1 MCGHRKALF
10 PSPFFFLQ
18 DKHGH
23 KEGQGKKNGKSILY
37 ELWTTAKI
45 LWTKREVANGND
57 HSYVHKHGAIAR
69 LIVICGLVQR
79 SYGSKEKLWEQ
90 ESSTRRNIYVM
101 FDEFHFF
108 VCSSICHFYF
118 AFSSI
123 RPQRS
128 CLTTPTQDSPSL
140 ESTDNLHTL
149 FAFDSHGSIIYCI
162 RLFFGFLLISEEA
175 LFLLRSSMRS
185 WWKDAYVG
193 TKAGNQFICH
203 SHLMIPKPTNTF
215 PLSHVWLHP
224 QRASYSNKGR
234 THLFPRHSS
243 RFSRLGPHEHSP
255 RVGSW
260 GITSFDYD
268 TVPSFPCY
276 TYNIDN

>member
-1 MCGHRKALF
+1 MSFTCLFAL
-10 PSPFFFLQ
+10 PSAI
-18 DKHGH
+18 
-23 KEGQGKKNGKSILY
+23 SIL
-37 ELWTTAKI
+37 LSRLSGLSGHVSPPQLRFSQPW
-45 LWTKREVANGND
+45 
-57 HSYVHKHGAIAR
+57 KHRQPAY
-69 LIVICGLVQR
+69 
-79 SYGSKEKLWEQ
+79 S
-90 ESSTRRNIYVM
+90 
-101 FDEFHFF
+101 
-108 VCSSICHFYF
+108 
-118 AFSSI
+118 
-123 RPQRS
+123 
-128 CLTTPTQDSPSL
+128 
-140 ESTDNLHTL
+140 

-162 RLFFGFLLISEEA
+162 RLFVGFLLISEEV

-215 PLSHVWLHP
+215 ALSHVWLHP
-224 QRASYSNKGR
+224 QRASYSSKGR